1 MDYNAKLK
9 YHFKTKKGWINDPN
23 GLVYFKGWY
32 HLFYQHCPNYEHPNF
47 EPMHWGHA
55 RTKDFLN
62 WEELPIALYPDA
74 PYDNEGC
81 WSGTAIEKD
90 GVLYLFYAS
99 IYTKLGHT
107 QHTESVSI
115 AYSEDGIS
123 FKKYEGNP
131 VIKGFN
137 EFGAHDFRDPAITC
151 IDGVYY
157 LVMATGNMEKTKARL
172 LLYKSENL
180 FDWQFS
186 GIMSEWDNCIYAEC
200 PSFMPCGDKLLLA
213 CSVCKA
219 DWSHYFE
226 IKYGHFEND
235 VFVSDIVGEVDK
247 GPDQYAGQI
256 FRDHK
261 GRTIL
266 MSWIP
271 GWPYKNYKEK
281 DVGCMSVPREIFL
294 RDGKVCGWPVEEVRH
309 LLKDNDPALKRTE
322 NGFEV
327 EREGRWTIAYK
338 GNINDLKI
346 IRDEYIMEVFINGGE
361 EIYSILL

>member
-1 MDYNAKLK
+1 
-9 YHFKTKKGWINDPN
+9 
-23 GLVYFKGWY
+23 
-32 HLFYQHCPNYEHPNF
+32 
-47 EPMHWGHA
+47 
-55 RTKDFLN
+55 
-62 WEELPIALYPDA
+62 
-74 PYDNEGC
+74 
-81 WSGTAIEKD
+81 
-90 GVLYLFYAS
+90 
-99 IYTKLGHT
+99 
-107 QHTESVSI
+107 
-115 AYSEDGIS
+115 
-123 FKKYEGNP
+123 
-131 VIKGFN
+131 
-137 EFGAHDFRDPAITC
+137 
-151 IDGVYY
+151 
-157 LVMATGNMEKTKARL
+157 MATGNMEKTKARL

-180 FDWQFS
+180 FDWHFS

-213 CSVCKA
+213 CSVCRA

-327 EREGRWTIAYK
+327 ERDGRWTVAYK
-338 GNINDLKI
+338 GKINDLKI

>member
-9 YHFKTKKGWINDPN
+9 CHFQTKKGWINDPN
-23 GLVYFKGWY
+23 GLIYFKGYY
-32 HLFYQHCPNYEHPNF
+32 HLFYQHCPNQEHPWI
-47 EPMHWGHA
+47 EHMHWGHA

-62 WEELPIALYPDA
+62 WEELPVALYPDA
-74 PYDNEGC
+74 PYDDEGC

-99 IYTKLGHT
+99 IHTNEGEKL
-107 QHTESVSI
+107 HTESVSV
-115 AYSEDGIS
+115 AYSEDGVT

-137 EFGAHDFRDPAITC
+137 EFGAHDFRDPAVTQ

-157 LVMATGNMEKTKARL
+157 LVMASGNLEKTKARL
-172 LLYKSENL
+172 LLYKSEDL
-180 FDWQFS
+180 FNWEFS
-186 GIMSEWDNCIYAEC
+186 GVMSEWEGIYAEC
-200 PSFMPCGDKLLLA
+200 PSFMPSNDKLLLA

-219 DWSHYFE
+219 DWSHYFQ
-226 IKYGHFEND
+226 IKYGHFED
-235 VFVSDIVGEVDK
+235 GIFKTEVVGEVDK

-256 FRDHK
+256 FRDHN

-271 GWPYKNYKEK
+271 GWPYKNYKEN

-294 RDGKVCGWPVEEVRH
+294 KDGKVYGWPVKEVEH
-309 LLKDNDPALKRTE
+309 LLTDSDPALTLTDD
-322 NGFEV
+322 GFEV
-327 EREGRWTIAYK
+327 LREGRSAVKYK
-338 GNINDLKI
+338 GKIHDLKI
-346 IRDEYIMEVFINGGE
+346 IRDEYVMEVFINGGE